1 MTYRHR
7 VHWNLQYNWTMVKKR
22 SRHGPFQSFFS
33 CETVSVISIALAFQ
47 VKESLFIKNI
57 TLFLSKT
64 ILPFSVAAF
73 IQSLPFA
80 NYSFNVSFTF
90 KTYSVVAIPA
100 LRGFFYFRWISIV
113 QIVGNFVWCDGILAG
128 VNILS

>member
-1 MTYRHR
+1 MA
-7 VHWNLQYNWTMVKKR
+7 KKR

-33 CETVSVISIALAFQ
+33 CETNCLSDFDCFGISSEGKPFYQ
-47 VKESLFIKNI
+47 KH

-64 ILPFSVAAF
+64 ILPFSVTAF

-90 KTYSVVAIPA
+90 KTDSVFAIPA

-113 QIVGNFVWCDGILAG
+113 QIVGNFV
-128 VNILS
+128 